1 MALAAIGVCYY
12 PEHWP
17 SEQWSDHAARMREAG
32 ISLVRIGEFAWSRI
46 EPAPECFEWKWLD
59 TAIDT
64 LANAGLRVVLCTPTA
79 CPPRWLVMQLPDI
92 LPVDSAGR
100 VREFGSRR
108 HYRFASQSYQRE
120 AKRIS
125 QAVIRRY
132 AAHPAVVGWQLDNE
146 YGCHDTTRSYAED
159 DLHAFQRWLADRYG
173 EITALNRAWG
183 TVFWSQEYTEFA
195 QIELP
200 NSTVTEA
207 NPAQQIDYCHF
218 ASEQVVAFNRQ
229 QRQQLRD
236 SRGADRWVTHNFMG
250 NFSDFD
256 HFAVGDDLDIASWD
270 SYPLGFL
277 DQGWASDAEKL
288 RYRRIGH
295 PDWAAFHHDLYRAV
309 GRGRFA
315 VMEQQPGPVNWAPA
329 NAEPLAGAAAFWGME
344 AIAHGAEFVS
354 FFRYQQFPLA
364 QEQMHAG
371 LRLPGGDP
379 APAWPAV
386 QKLARHINELPEM
399 PGAPARVALLFD
411 YPSCWATSIQPH
423 APGMQHLESALAFYS
438 AARRHG
444 LNIDIVHQRSSL
456 DGYALLMIPGS
467 VFVSDALVDEIIA
480 SEVDCLVGPRS
491 GSRAPTFA
499 LPENLPPGALQRIL
513 PLRVV
518 AVDSMRP
525 GAEREFEYA
534 RERYAVT
541 RWYERIDSELEPQ
554 LRCDDGSGLWY
565 RHDSHHYLNAHL
577 PVPFL
582 SRLIEAMLMER
593 QLASGELP
601 EGLRLR
607 QRGAL
612 QFAFNFS
619 PEPRHFAAD
628 GAQLICGKE
637 LLEQGQYA
645 VWQLTADD

>member
-1 MALAAIGVCYY
+1 MALADIGVCYY

-17 SEQWSDHAARMREAG
+17 SEQWAEHAQNMREGG
-32 ISLVRIGEFAWSRI
+32 ISRVRIGEFAWSRI
-46 EPAPECFEWKWLD
+46 EPAPNCFEWEWLD
-59 TAIDT
+59 TAVDT
-64 LANAGLRVVLCTPTA
+64 LASAGLNIILCTPTA

-92 LPVDSAGR
+92 LPVDAADH

-120 AKRIS
+120 ATRIS

-132 AAHPAVVGWQLDNE
+132 ATHPAVVGWQLDNE
-146 YGCHDTTRSYAED
+146 YGCHDTTRSYAGD
-159 DLHAFQRWLADRYG
+159 DLHAFQRWLAERYG
-173 EITALNRAWG
+173 DIQALNTAWG
-183 TVFWSQEYTEFA
+183 TVFWSQEYAAFQEIGLT
-195 QIELP
+195 

-207 NPAQQIDYCHF
+207 NPAHQIDFCRF
-218 ASEQVVAFNRQ
+218 ASDQVVAFNRQ

-236 SRGADRWVTHNFMG
+236 SAGPDRWVTHNFMG
-250 NFSDFD
+250 NFTDFD

-277 DQGWASDAEKL
+277 DQGWASDADKL
-288 RYRRIGH
+288 RYRCIGH

-315 VMEQQPGPVNWAPA
+315 VMEQQPGPVNWAPS
-329 NAEPLAGAAAFWGME
+329 NAEPLASAPAFWGME

-354 FFRYQQFPLA
+354 FFRYQQLPFA

-371 LRLPGGDP
+371 LRLPNGDP
-379 APAWPAV
+379 APAWAPV
-386 QKLARHINELPEM
+386 QQLAEHIASLPDM
-399 PGAPARVALLFD
+399 PTAPARVALLFD
-411 YPSCWATSIQPH
+411 YPSCWATTVQPH
-423 APGMQHLESALAFYS
+423 APGMQHLETAMDYYS

-444 LNIDIVHQRSSL
+444 LNIDLVHQHSSL

-467 VFVSDALVDEIIA
+467 TFVSEKLVDEIIA
-480 SEVDCLVGPRS
+480 CEVDCLVGARS
-491 GSRAPTFA
+491 GSRSPGFA
-499 LPENLPPGALQRIL
+499 LPDNLPPGALQRIL

-525 GAEREFEYA
+525 GARRAFEYDKGQY
-534 RERYAVT
+534 ELT
-541 RWYERIDSELEPQ
+541 RWYERIDSGLEPQ

-565 RHDSHHYLNAHL
+565 RHGPHHYLNAHL
-577 PVPFL
+577 PVEFL
-582 SRLIEAMLMER
+582 SQVIKSMLSER
-593 QLASGELP
+593 DLASSELP

-619 PEPRHFAAD
+619 PQPRHFRAD
-628 GAQLICGKE
+628 KAQRICGPE
-637 LLEQGQYA
+637 LLEQGEYA
-645 VWQLTADD
+645 IWQLKADD